1 LNTWLSLVVLVAEDI
16 LVEAE
21 VQEGFAPEL
30 HFQ

>member
-1 LNTWLSLVVLVAEDI
+1 LSLLVVLVAEDL